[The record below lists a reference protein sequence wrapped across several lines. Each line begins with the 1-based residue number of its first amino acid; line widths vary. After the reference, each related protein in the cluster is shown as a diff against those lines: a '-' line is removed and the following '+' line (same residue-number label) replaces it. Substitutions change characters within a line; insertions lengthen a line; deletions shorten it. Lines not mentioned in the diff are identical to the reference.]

1 MRPYSRTA
9 VAAVLVAAISA
20 AALPSWSADL
30 DRARQLM
37 ARGQAAAAYAL
48 LLPELQ
54 NEAGKPEF
62 DYVFGLAASDS
73 GHPADAAAAFERV
86 LAVDPGQMQARAELG
101 RAYIALNE
109 PEAARRELD
118 TVNRQGN
125 VPRDVRETL
134 NKYIAALD
142 TGLSG
147 GGTRVS
153 GNVVLSGGYDSNINN
168 STDDSRILIPAFAAL
183 GTATLAPSALSQED
197 GFGGIGGRLS
207 VVSGIAIDTRF
218 IADVTANYRF
228 TGSHRSYDQGIFG
241 LSAGFAKDT
250 PDDGTF
256 TLTAQAQTFLV
267 GGSRYRDAFGALGQ
281 WTLSNRGYDY
291 GAYLQYLY
299 LTYPTNKPQDAHR
312 YTMGFS
318 LGHGLPGDWKTY
330 LYGGLYGGQEITAD
344 PAFNN
349 LSYNFGG
356 GRIGLQVR
364 PTPRWAFDASAVI
377 EADQYRADEPLFLK
391 KRATVRTD
399 LDFNARY
406 ALADRIWA
414 SGDLLYTNANSNIPL
429 YKYNRVAVTVSLGYD
444 F

>member
-1 MRPYSRTA
+1 MKRT
-9 VAAVLVAAISA
+9 LA
-20 AALPSWSADL
+20 AAFAATSALLLCWAARADEHL
-30 DRARQLM
+30 DRARALM
-37 ARGQAAAAYAL
+37 AQHKPAEAYAL
-48 LLPELQ
+48 LDADIADK
-54 NEAGKPEF
+54 AGNPDF
-62 DYVFGLAASDS
+62 DYALGLAASES
-73 GHPADAAAAFERV
+73 GHPAEAVAAFERV
-86 LAVDPGQMQARAELG
+86 LAVDPTQLQARAELG

-118 TVNRQGN
+118 AVGRQSG
-125 VPRDVRETL
+125 VPREVRDTL

-153 GNVVLSGGYDSNINN
+153 GNVTLSGGYDTNINN

-197 GFGGIGGRLS
+197 GFGSIGGRLS
-207 VVSGIAIDTRF
+207 VVHGLSIDTRL
-218 IADVTANYRF
+218 IADVNANYRF
-228 TGSHRSYDQGIFG
+228 TGSHSAFDQGVFG
-241 LSAGFAKDT
+241 ISAGIARDT

-281 WTLSNRGYDY
+281 WTLSNDGVDY

-312 YTMGFS
+312 YTLGFS
-318 LGHGLPGDWKTY
+318 LGKALGGAWKTY
-330 LYGGLYGGQEITAD
+330 LYGGLYGGQEITVD
-344 PAFNN
+344 STFDN

-356 GRIGLQVR
+356 GRVGVQLR
-364 PTPRWAFDASAVI
+364 PTPRLAFDASAVI

-391 KRATVRTD
+391 KRATVRA
-399 LDFNARY
+399 DFDINARY
-406 ALADRIWA
+406 AVTDRIWA
-414 SGDLLYTNANSNIPL
+414 SADLLYTNANSNVPL
-429 YKYNRVAVTVSLGYD
+429 YKYNRAAVTFSLGYD